1 MFFSAREREK
11 KKIRDQKALEKKRAR
26 LEDNANK
33 VKGPAWTGIKKLIP
47 PPLPP
52 CLPHAIQMHS
62 IDEYSNSSC

>member
-47 PPLPP
+47 PPSPSLP
-52 CLPHAIQMHS
+52 A
-62 IDEYSNSSC
+62 SCNTNALYRRIF

>member
-33 VKGPAWTGIKKLIP
+33 VKGPAWTGMNS
-47 PPLPP
+47 PPLPFPSLLSP
-52 CLPHAIQMHS
+52 CLMRYEFTLSTIL
-62 IDEYSNSSC
+62 